1 MDGELSIYNKHGGGT
16 KYKIDNLQ
24 QGGDKKITK
33 NQGRIQRI
41 EKRIKELQE
50 EKERLTKLDA

>member
-1 MDGELSIYNKHGGGT
+1 MDGELSIYNKHGGGN
-16 KYKIDNLQ
+16 KYKIHNL

-33 NQGRIQRI
+33 NQERIERI

-50 EKERLTKLDA
+50 EKERLKKIDA